1 MGSVILAKKYIDLL
15 KKGLEIVIISKE
27 NFMMAGCLDNVRL
40 GVPEWLEVGNRR
52 NIVASILSGLLFFGG
67 WWFAIDAA
75 AVHPDKEQLKDVFHI
90 CGVFGTLSF
99 FMVNAVSNGQL
110 RGESFTEGC
119 LGVRGARIWF
129 FFGLLMGFGSLIGA
143 SWILFGE
150 YIAQVNHDSFKPD
163 VTYPGVAIFLQ
174 NSCIFIASLVFKF
187 GRVEDNWN

>member
-1 MGSVILAKKYIDLL
+1 MGLFDFFVKSVILAKKYIDLL
-15 KKGLEIVIISKE
+15 KKGLVIVIVSKE

-40 GVPEWLEVGNRR
+40 GVPDWLEVGNRR

-129 FFGLLMGFGSLIGA
+129 FFG
-143 SWILFGE
+143 E
-150 YIAQVNHDSFKPD
+150 YIAQVNHDTFKPD

>member
-1 MGSVILAKKYIDLL
+1 MGDFFVKSVILAKKYIDLL

-75 AVHPDKEQLKDVFHI
+75 AVHPDKEQLKDVFD
-90 CGVFGTLSF
+90 TLSF

-119 LGVRGARIWF
+119 LGVRGARIW
-129 FFGLLMGFGSLIGA
+129 
-143 SWILFGE
+143 ILFGE
-150 YIAQVNHDSFKPD
+150 YVAKVNQQTFDPK

-174 NSCIFIASLVFKF
+174 NSC
-187 GRVEDNWN
+187 